1 MKIKVADFI
10 HQVENEDYQEKVL
23 SQIKMTKTA
32 ERSVV
37 LQLTQKLVEQF
48 EKMLAKQR
56 LSRLEQP
63 LDLNGQ
69 TVSILLE
76 TGIINLPFA
85 NVNHIDNFFELESQ
99 TDVIINLIVIADK
112 INASGLRIDSCGLV
126 SEVKQNQQSLVQK
139 IAATLETNLQQIL
152 ENSLETEN

>member
-23 SQIKMTKTA
+23 PQIKLTEA
-32 ERSVV
+32 ADQSVV
-37 LQLTQKLVEQF
+37 LRLTQKLVEQF
-48 EKMLAKQR
+48 EKMLTKQA

-63 LDLNGQ
+63 LNFNGQ

-85 NVNHIDNFFELESQ
+85 NVKHIDNFFNLEKQ

-112 INASGLRIDSCGLV
+112 INASGLRIDSCGMV
-126 SEVKQNQQSLVQK
+126 SEAEQKQQSLVQK
-139 IAATLETNLQQIL
+139 IAQVLQTDLQQIF
-152 ENSLETEN
+152 ENS